1 MRAIGCVAILLLAS
15 LGCDG
20 SSEPAAGPPGTF
32 GEIYTMLFPAET
44 NARCNFC
51 HGMPASNQSNG
62 SLHMG
67 TAKAIAYG
75 ALVDKSSASNK
86 CGGKPLVVASK
97 PGMSLFLQKL
107 SATPPCG
114 DRMPVG
120 GKALSDVQ
128 LEMIRSWIADGAK
141 DN

>member
-1 MRAIGCVAILLLAS
+1 MRAIGCAIFLLAGV
-15 LGCDG
+15 GCG
-20 SSEPAAGPPGTF
+20 SNQSAAEPPGTF
-32 GEIYTMLFPAET
+32 SEIYPMLFPAET

-67 TAKAIAYG
+67 TVKTVAYE
-75 ALVDKSSASNK
+75 ALVDKNSVSNR
-86 CGGKPLVVASK
+86 CGGKPLVVAGK
-97 PGMSLFLQKL
+97 PEMSLFLQKL

-120 GKALSDVQ
+120 GKVLSDVQ
-128 LEMIRSWIADGAK
+128 LAMIQSWIADGAK

>member
-1 MRAIGCVAILLLAS
+1 
-15 LGCDG
+15 
-20 SSEPAAGPPGTF
+20 
-32 GEIYTMLFPAET
+32 MLFPTET

-67 TAKAIAYG
+67 TKTDAYA
-75 ALVDKSSASNK
+75 ALVGKSSSSNK
-86 CGGKPLVVASK
+86 CGGMALVVPGK
-97 PGMSLFLQKL
+97 PETSLFLQKL
-107 SATPPCG
+107 SASPPCG

-120 GKALSDVQ
+120 GRMLSDVQ
-128 LEMIRSWIADGAK
+128 LEMIRSWIVDGAK